1 LLPKREKTVG
11 MSLPFHIEASISADQ
26 RRQLGGTCFRYQ
38 AKIEN
43 GSERARRYT
52 YKRAANIAA
61 SERNRTMMLKA
72 TAMKR
77 RGGYVPAIYLK
88 DDDWGRGYDQ
98 RRGHFCATPAEAVAF
113 EEADLHKKFEKLAA
127 DYQALRERQAAN
139 EQVMTAA
146 KEVMTAAKEKEQR
159 LALEQEQLFAK
170 ARWLI
175 GDDGLARMRQN

>member
-1 LLPKREKTVG
+1 MDRERVALDACRVG
-11 MSLPFHIEASISADQ
+11 EEPHAPCVADC
-26 RRQLGGTCFRYQ
+26 GT
-38 AKIEN
+38 
-43 GSERARRYT
+43 T
-52 YKRAANIAA
+52 
-61 SERNRTMMLKA
+61 T
-72 TAMKR
+72 
-77 RGGYVPAIYLK
+77 
-88 DDDWGRGYDQ
+88 WGRGYDQ

-113 EEADLHKKFEKLAA
+113 EEADLHTKFERLAA

-159 LALEQEQLFAK
+159 LALEQDQLFAT